1 MSSVDPSNLP
11 HPGSRLGARPQATD
25 PVRDALVR
33 REEEFRRFL
42 VSVVTPAFD
51 ELRTFFRT
59 AGKEARAQVTT
70 RPGRPAE
77 ATITVSDRGQV
88 EFFCTIRAAIS
99 PQQATVLKRR
109 PIPGVGSDE
118 EAVVEETLL
127 GPSEDRSNATLITR
141 AEVVSAVRTDYW
153 VLRR

>member
-11 HPGSRLGARPQATD
+11 HQGSRLGARPQATD
-25 PVRDALVR
+25 PVRDAFVR

-99 PQQATVLKRR
+99 PEQATVLKRR
-109 PIPGVGSDE
+109 PVPCDSDV
-118 EAVVEETLL
+118 EAVVDETVL
-127 GPSEDRSNATLITR
+127 GPSEARSNATLITR